1 MDTQSAWNKVG
12 ELSEKKL
19 ASTVT
24 FIDRVVTVSTSSLA
38 FSITFRG
45 SLLCSSPS
53 HVWILKIAW
62 IGLGISSIA
71 GVFLHLAPASAY
83 KSIMIQMKNN
93 TEARGGKPHII
104 FKALYFLIAVTFP
117 VGLASLMIF
126 GLVNTN

>member
-1 MDTQSAWNKVG
+1 MDTQSAWKKVG
-12 ELSEKKL
+12 DLSEKKL

-24 FIDRVVTVSTSSLA
+24 FIDRVVTVSTSALA

-45 SLLCSSPS
+45 SLLSASPS

-83 KSIMIQMKNN
+83 KSIMIQMKDNA
-93 TEARGGKPHII
+93 EARGGKPHAI
-104 FKALYFLIAVTFP
+104 FKVLYFLMAIAFP
-117 VGLASLMIF
+117 IGLAALMMF